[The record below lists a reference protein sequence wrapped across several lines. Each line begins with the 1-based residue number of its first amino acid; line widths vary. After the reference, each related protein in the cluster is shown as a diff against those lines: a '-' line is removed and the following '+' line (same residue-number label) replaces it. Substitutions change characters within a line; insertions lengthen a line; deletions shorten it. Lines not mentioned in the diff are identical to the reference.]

1 MRVGNGLDVHR
12 LVSGRELVLGG
23 VQIPF
28 EKGLLGHSDADVLAH
43 AIGDALLGAAGLKDL
58 GHHFPDD
65 DASLEGISSMT
76 ILERIRRMVREAG
89 FRIGHVDAT
98 VIAQAPKMAP
108 FRERMR
114 VNIATALGIDAG
126 SVNIKATTTEGL
138 GLFGRG
144 EGIGS
149 MCTAVLHEPAA

>member
-1 MRVGNGLDVHR
+1 MRVGNGVDVHR

-28 EKGLLGHSDADVLAH
+28 EKGLIGHSDADVLSH
-43 AIGDALLGAAGLKDL
+43 AIGDALLGAAGMGDL
-58 GHHFPDD
+58 GSHFPDD
-65 DASLEGISSMT
+65 DPELEGISSLV
-76 ILERIRRMVREAG
+76 ILGRIRRMVHDAG

-98 VIAQAPKMAP
+98 VIAQAPKLAP
-108 FRERMR
+108 FRERMCA
-114 VNIATALGIDAG
+114 NIADALGVDAG

-149 MCTAVLHEPAA
+149 MCTAVLHAPSA